1 MSITGIRSFDP
12 DTHQVIQFFQ
22 PLTLILGPNG
32 CGKTTLI
39 ECLRYITT
47 GDPPPNSDRGGSF
60 VHDPKFAGETEVKA
74 QVKLKFKDVLGKKVV
89 VTRSL
94 MVTQTAKKLTLK
106 TLEGTIKRYGL
117 NGETT
122 EVSSKCA
129 EIDAEMIGFLGVSKA
144 ILNHVIFCHQE
155 ESNWPLSE
163 GKALKQRFDDIF
175 AATRYI
181 KALEEIRKKK
191 NEMFHRELESNESRL
206 SACRDIIQELEKKLK
221 PISEKIIEIRSEQ
234 DKIGNLQGQLD
245 KSLELIKNM
254 KKMKKI

>member
-12 DTHQVIQFFQ
+12 DTGSSVE
-22 PLTLILGPNG
+22 
-32 CGKTTLI
+32 TLI

-74 QVKLKFKDVLGKKVV
+74 QVRLQFKDVLGKKIV

-122 EVSSKCA
+122 EMSSKCA
-129 EIDAEMIGFLGVSKA
+129 EIDAEA

-163 GKALKQRFDDIF
+163 GKALKQRFDEIF

-191 NEMFHRELESNESRL
+191 NEMTSEIKVYQTQVDSLVNSKNEKQKSF
-206 SACRDIIQELEKKLK
+206 
-221 PISEKIIEIRSEQ
+221 IENW
-234 DKIGNLQGQLD
+234 NLMNHVFQHV
-245 KSLELIKNM
+245 ET
-254 KKMKKI
+254 